1 MLADGF
7 LNPIDTARAEL
18 QNQIGYFLQGR
29 ARLTRL
35 MSNQNLQIQGEA
47 RGLYSVQTTLEDQFQ
62 NQITPLLSKIQAGT
76 WDSSDILTLGG
87 FTMQITN
94 QIGSVNSLEQKA
106 GGPGIQGVAFDMDT
120 IGVIGAG
127 ALIILGLGLMG
138 GVFFGGRS
146 TSSNP

>member
-7 LNPIDTARAEL
+7 LNPIDTARASL

-106 GGPGIQGVAFDMDT
+106 GGPGVGTVFDMDT

-146 TSSNP
+146 TGSNS